1 MLKEKISKLLV
12 EQVNKEFFSAYLYL
26 SFANF
31 YEEAGLDG
39 FANWYRIQAMEER
52 DHAIMFMDYV
62 HDNDGTIQFE
72 AIGKPD
78 SKLKI

>member
-31 YEEAGLDG
+31 YE
-39 FANWYRIQAMEER
+39 
-52 DHAIMFMDYV
+52 
-62 HDNDGTIQFE
+62 
-72 AIGKPD
+72 
-78 SKLKI
+78 